1 MRTNISKP
9 GDTGSA
15 LPQRILLIDDN
26 RHGLLAR
33 KGVLEGEG
41 YHVTACESA
50 EEALSRFASES
61 FDLMVTDYRMP
72 NMNGMELI
80 QAIRMQHPHLPIILV
95 SGMVD
100 VLGLNEQNTGAD
112 AVIAKNA
119 AEVQSMVRTVS
130 RLIRKS
136 AKKPVRSQSSRNG
149 SQARAR

>member
-1 MRTNISKP
+1 MSKP
-9 GDTGSA
+9 GDA
-15 LPQRILLIDDN
+15 QNAPPPRILLIDDN
-26 RHGLLAR
+26 RHGLMAR
-33 KGVLEGEG
+33 KSVLESEG
-41 YHVTACESA
+41 YLVTACESA
-50 EEALSRFASES
+50 EKALSLFASET

-80 QAIRMQHPHLPIILV
+80 QAIRMRYPLLPIVLV

-119 AEVQSMVRTVS
+119 SEVQSMVRIVS

-136 AKKPVRSQSSRNG
+136 PKKPVRSQTSRGG
-149 SQARAR
+149 SKAGSR